1 MVTRECRAAMA
12 AAQGRLDNAAA
23 VHIAHRH
30 ICRQRD
36 CAECKSLART
46 VLRHQQQVGLMR
58 FDRADPED
66 F

>member
-1 MVTRECRAAMA
+1 MTARELSPLAL
-12 AAQGRLDNAAA
+12 AQGRLDDAAA
-23 VHIAHRH
+23 LHISHRH

-36 CAECKSLART
+36 CGECRTLARA

-66 F
+66 S